1 MPLEREQ
8 LAATGVM
15 PEPDFS
21 VHPAFRSLTRRNPL
35 AKLAS
40 RLRNYRAPDFA
51 DEFAGVFERLAL
63 AETAV
68 TLEEHLSEADR
79 IVDDEI
85 ERITLLDASAS
96 DARDIHKLFSDNFKI
111 EARRELYFALRRRK
125 YSRRTLS
132 STANSLLTRLTE
144 VGVAGIHLDPDR
156 IAGLR
161 SHIQEDIDRLNASPS
176 ASTGPGTGF
185 DRGSLID
192 FDARPE
198 FLRELLDVLRDACV
212 DEAMNYYLGHDVG
225 LHFVHLQISRPDD
238 KWFTRMYEDIN
249 FHPRSRDIHFDSY
262 NGIVK
267 CILYLGDTG
276 IDDGP
281 FRYVPGS
288 HRWQIP
294 LVKRLAAKANPY
306 ANDLSSP
313 AKRRAFL
320 ELPPSLRYY
329 SHIGYNLRDEDP
341 ISESLREAEMSFT
354 TAEHGHL
361 LLFDNYGLHRGGQCN
376 SGQRTCCQ
384 LVFTP
389 VSDGVPGK
397 YLYPF

>member
-8 LAATGVM
+8 LAPTGAM

-21 VHPAFRSLTRRNPL
+21 VHPAFRPLMRRNPL

-51 DEFAGVFERLAL
+51 HEFARVFEQLTLAQ
-63 AETAV
+63 TAV
-68 TLEEHLSEADR
+68 TLEEQLSEADR

-85 ERITLLDASAS
+85 ERTILLNSSEA
-96 DARDIHKLFSDNFKI
+96 DARNIHKQFSDQFKI

-132 STANSLLTRLTE
+132 STANALLTRLAE
-144 VGVAGIHLDPDR
+144 IGVAGIQLDPDR
-156 IAGLR
+156 IARLK
-161 SHIQEDIDRLNASPS
+161 SYLQEDIDRLSASPS
-176 ASTGPGTGF
+176 ASTGQGTAF
-185 DRGSLID
+185 DRGAPID
-192 FDARPE
+192 IDARPE

-225 LHFVHLQISRPDD
+225 LRFVHLQISRPDD
-238 KWFTRMYEDIN
+238 KWFTRMYEDVN
-249 FHPRSRDIHFDSY
+249 FHPRSRDMHFDSY
-262 NGIVK
+262 SGIIKV
-267 CILYLGDTG
+267 ILYLGDIG
-276 IDDGP
+276 VDDGP

-288 HRWQIP
+288 HRWQMP

-306 ANDLSSP
+306 ANDLCSP

-320 ELPPSLRYY
+320 ELPTSLRYY

-341 ISESLREAEMSFT
+341 ISGSLRQAEISLT
-354 TAEHGHL
+354 TAEDGHL
-361 LLFDNYGLHRGGQCN
+361 ILFDNYGLHRGGQCN

-389 VSDGVPGK
+389 VADGVPGK